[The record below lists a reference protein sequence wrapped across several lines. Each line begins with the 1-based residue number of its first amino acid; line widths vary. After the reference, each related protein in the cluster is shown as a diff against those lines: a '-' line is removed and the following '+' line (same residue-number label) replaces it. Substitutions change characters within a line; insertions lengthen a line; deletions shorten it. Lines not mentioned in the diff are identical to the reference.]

1 MDCTNSQLKDLK
13 GKREMKKENYTQ
25 KNSMNEGV
33 NRGNT
38 DETFQ
43 HASTQK
49 KRKKKNKKEKY
60 YWFVR
65 KQASYG
71 VVILKEH
78 QVYEVIN

>member
-1 MDCTNSQLKDLK
+1 MDCTNSQLRDLK
-13 GKREMKKENYTQ
+13 GKREMKKENYKQ

-49 KRKKKNKKEKY
+49 KRKRRKTKKEK
-60 YWFVR
+60 
-65 KQASYG
+65 
-71 VVILKEH
+71 
-78 QVYEVIN
+78 